1 MSKAEQTKAFIIEKI
16 APIVNRKGYA
26 GTSLSDMTEATGL
39 TKGSIYGN
47 FSGKDELALAAF
59 DYNMRQVG
67 DMLRSEMRRHTLI
80 KEKLLAYVN
89 VYNDFLKHP
98 FPEGGCPILNT
109 AIEADDTHPLLKQ
122 KASDAIIAWKNKLV
136 SLIETGV
143 KNKEFKAVANPEQ
156 IALTIIATI
165 EGCIMISQLTGKS
178 NYRKLILG
186 SVEQMI
192 NQIPSGVSDK

>member
-16 APIVNRKGYA
+16 APILNQKGYA

-47 FSGKDELALAAF
+47 FSGKDEVALAAF
-59 DYNMRQVG
+59 DYNLRQVG
-67 DMLRSEMRRHTLI
+67 EILRSEMSRHVSI
-80 KEKLLAYVN
+80 KDKLLAYVN
-89 VYNDFLKHP
+89 VYNDYLKHP

-122 KASDAIIAWKNKLV
+122 KASDAITAWKNKLIR
-136 SLIETGV
+136 LLETGV
-143 KNKEFKAVANPEQ
+143 KTKEFKAVADPEQ
-156 IALTIIATI
+156 FALTIIATI
-165 EGCIMISQLTGKS
+165 EGCIMISQLTGKT
-178 NYRKLILG
+178 NYRKMILA

-192 NQIPSGVSDK
+192 RNLS

>member
-1 MSKAEQTKAFIIEKI
+1 MS
-16 APIVNRKGYA
+16 
-26 GTSLSDMTEATGL
+26 
-39 TKGSIYGN
+39 
-47 FSGKDELALAAF
+47 
-59 DYNMRQVG
+59 
-67 DMLRSEMRRHTLI
+67 RHTPV

-89 VYNDFLKHP
+89 VYNDYLKHP

-122 KASDAIIAWKNKLV
+122 RASDAIIAWKNKLI

-143 KNKEFKAVANPEQ
+143 KNKEFKAVADPEQ

-165 EGCIMISQLTGKS
+165 EGCIMISKLTGKA
-178 NYRKLILG
+178 NYRKSILS

-192 NQIPSGVSDK
+192 TDL

>member
-1 MSKAEQTKAFIIEKI
+1 MSKADQTKAFIIEKI

-47 FSGKDELALAAF
+47 FSGKDEVALAAF
-59 DYNMRQVG
+59 DHNLSLVG
-67 DMLRSEMRRHTLI
+67 DILRSEMSRHASI
-80 KEKLLAYVN
+80 KDKLLAYVN
-89 VYNDFLKHP
+89 VYNDYLKHP

-122 KASDAIIAWKNKLV
+122 KASDAITAWKNKLIR
-136 SLIETGV
+136 LIETGI
-143 KNKEFKAVANPEQ
+143 KTKELKAVADPEQ
-156 IALTIIATI
+156 VALTIIATI
-165 EGCIMISQLTGKS
+165 EGCIMISQLTGKA
-178 NYRKLILG
+178 NYRKLILS

-192 NQIPSGVSDK
+192 RDL